1 MRYLIIN
8 ADDYGVCAE
17 TNKAIEKIF
26 NEGTLSS
33 TTIMTPCP
41 GAEDGVA
48 RAKANPKI
56 SMGLH
61 ITTNAEWTKEWG
73 QWKPVA
79 PLNEVRS
86 LVDENGYFWNNVA
99 DFTAG
104 AKADEVSIEM
114 EAQYKFLT
122 DRGVLPTHADSHMGS
137 VYGLG
142 GKSFLKE
149 TLEFC
154 AKYKLPFRF
163 PKNIENVKKMA
174 RMESMPDAL
183 IMMHEQAV
191 AYAAALGVKLIDN
204 LFTSTAPFSE
214 ITGYGKLKEIYF
226 AIISNLPDGVSEIF
240 THPSLESSPIGAD
253 NPKWPARIWEYELLL
268 DDDLKIHLEKEGISL
283 ITYPEIPS

>member
-8 ADDYGVCAE
+8 ADDYGVCTE
-17 TNKAIEKIF
+17 TNKAVEHIF

-61 ITTNAEWTKEWG
+61 ITTNAEWTREWG

-79 PLNEVRS
+79 PLESVRS
-86 LVDENGYFWNNVA
+86 LVDENGYFWSNVA
-99 DFTAG
+99 EFSAN
-104 AKADEVSIEM
+104 AIAEEVSIEM
-114 EAQYKFLT
+114 EAQYRFLA
-122 DRGVLPTHADSHMGS
+122 DRGILPTHADSHMGS

-142 GKSFLKE
+142 GKSFMKE

-163 PKNIENVKKMA
+163 PKNIEIIKRRLKMDTLPTA
-174 RMESMPDAL
+174 LSES
-183 IMMHEQAV
+183 HGQAV
-191 AYAAALGVKLIDN
+191 AYAAVLGVKLIDN
-204 LFTSTAPFSE
+204 IFSSTVPFSE
-214 ITGYGKLKEIYF
+214 ITGYEKLKEIYLS
-226 AIISNLPDGVSEIF
+226 IISDLPEGVSEIF
-240 THPSLESSPIGAD
+240 FHPSLESSPIGKD
-253 NPKWPARIWEYELLL
+253 NPKWPTRVWEYELLL
-268 DDDLKIHLEKEGISL
+268 DDDLRVHLEKEGISL
-283 ITYPEIPS
+283 ITYPEIP